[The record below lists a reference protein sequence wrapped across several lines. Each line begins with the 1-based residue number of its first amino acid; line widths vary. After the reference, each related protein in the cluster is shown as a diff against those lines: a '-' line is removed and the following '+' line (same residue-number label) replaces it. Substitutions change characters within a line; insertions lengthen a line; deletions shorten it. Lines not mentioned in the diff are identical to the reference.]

1 MPYVRVFIHFVWS
14 TKHRIPH
21 LQTPE
26 LRKAMWDHIK
36 ANGFN
41 KGIFID
47 IVNGYSDHCHCLI
60 SLSSEQTMSKVMQL
74 IKGESAFW
82 INKQGLLKEKFEWQ
96 DEYWA
101 VGVSESI
108 IPKVRAYIA
117 RQEQHHQKKTWE
129 EEFDDYLLKNG
140 FEIIKDEK

>member
-1 MPYVRVFIHFVWS
+1 
-14 TKHRIPH
+14 
-21 LQTPE
+21 
-26 LRKAMWDHIK
+26 MWNHIK
-36 ANGFN
+36 QNSYE

-60 SLSSEQTMSKVMQL
+60 SLGNEQTMSKVMQL

-82 INKQGLLKEKFEWQ
+82 INRQGFLKEKFEWQ

-108 IPKVRAYIA
+108 VPKVRAYIS
-117 RQEQHHQKKTWE
+117 RQESHHQKKTWNDEFE
-129 EEFDDYLLKNG
+129 EYLLKNG
-140 FEIIKDEK
+140 FELVKDSE

>member
-14 TKHRIPH
+14 TKYRFPH
-21 LQTPE
+21 LKTPE
-26 LRKAMWDHIK
+26 IRKAMWDHIK
-36 ANGFN
+36 QNSYE

-60 SLSSEQTMSKVMQL
+60 SLGSEQTMSKVMQL

-82 INKQGLLKEKFEWQ
+82 INKQGLIKEKFEWQ

-108 IPKVRAYIA
+108 VPKVRAYIE
-117 RQEQHHQKKTWE
+117 RQEQHHKKRTWDDELE
-129 EEFDDYLLKNG
+129 EYLLKNG
-140 FEIIKDEK
+140 FELVKNKK